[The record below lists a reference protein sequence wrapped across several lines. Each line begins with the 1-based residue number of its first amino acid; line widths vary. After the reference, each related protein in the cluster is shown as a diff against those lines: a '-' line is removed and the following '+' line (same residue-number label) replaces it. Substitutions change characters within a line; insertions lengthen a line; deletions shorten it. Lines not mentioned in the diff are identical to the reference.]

1 MRRDAFLSALAAV
14 TALPALPG
22 HGAVRTSARR
32 LPPDV
37 RMDPW
42 QFDGTYYS
50 TNLTKTLPS
59 GTVVFIGVDIYRL
72 DVYHAIEHGF
82 LLDLVQ
88 ARLDAAIAMLNE
100 PLESER

>member
-22 HGAVRTSARR
+22 HGAVRDGFWR

-42 QFDGTYYS
+42 QFDGVYYFTHLS
-50 TNLTKTLPS
+50 KTFPN
-59 GTVVFIGVDIYRL
+59 GTISLMRVDLFRL
-72 DVYHAIEHGF
+72 DVYHAIERGF
-82 LLDLVQ
+82 LLALVQ

-100 PLESER
+100 PVP